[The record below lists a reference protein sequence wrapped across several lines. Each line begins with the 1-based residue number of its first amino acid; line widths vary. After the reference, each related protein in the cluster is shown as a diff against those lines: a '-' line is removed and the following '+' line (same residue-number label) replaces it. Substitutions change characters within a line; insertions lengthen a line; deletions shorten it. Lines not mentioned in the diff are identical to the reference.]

1 MQKYNILDA
10 KWKDFDFY
18 RARIERKLYIIYM
31 VGQFLN
37 HALGPSDI
45 HAPKYSKNLA
55 KIKLIKKFF
64 KWPFLQKIDKKKSLV
79 ILKMMGFKR
88 CVLIRWIHTV
98 HILVSWYGQ
107 IFKTKTSFLSLFG
120 LVIKQIHLKST
131 CLNLVFNTYLLI
143 PLLIYFFSVIL
154 MTFLSIFFCENCPS
168 SSLVKKVGYIY
179 I

>member
-64 KWPFLQKIDKKKSLV
+64 KWPFLQKIDKKVTCNTEKDGFQ
-79 ILKMMGFKR
+79 KMG
-88 CVLIRWIHTV
+88 
-98 HILVSWYGQ
+98 
-107 IFKTKTSFLSLFG
+107 
-120 LVIKQIHLKST
+120 
-131 CLNLVFNTYLLI
+131 LI
-143 PLLIYFFSVIL
+143 PLNKYSPHFGFLIWPNFQYK
-154 MTFLSIFFCENCPS
+154 N
-168 SSLVKKVGYIY
+168 
-179 I
+179 